1 MTETRNVTGMGPA
14 GFGGV
19 ESTAPQVA
27 TVRDGETNL
36 AAIAQRLNL
45 DLASLMQ
52 ANPQIADPHSLK
64 AGQDIRLPQTL
75 RQSPMEDA
83 PEFARSP
90 MRGPAAP
97 LDDPISKAFAKLSFS
112 QNQVF
117 GYQTQ
122 QSTNI
127 QGPPTP
133 AAQADIDALGQAA
146 AAGDLKKI
154 QDLIDAGVDINGTNT
169 ADGGTALEQA
179 AASGNKAAVELLLK
193 NHANV
198 NQADLQKRTPI
209 FMAAQN
215 GHPEIITL
223 LRKHG
228 GDPNAPADFKRTPLM
243 EAAARGDAKSIVA
256 LASGRGGADVGATD
270 VNDRNALM
278 EAAGSGNPQAVKAL
292 LKEFA
297 DVGGKD
303 NSQRTALME
312 AAKKGDRES
321 VKLLL
326 DKIAEYKDDPGLH
339 SDLINAKDENGR
351 SALMEAAKNGNKD
364 AVQQLLGQK
373 DIDVN
378 AQDTQGRSAI
388 VDAAAKGDPEVVKA
402 LLAKGADINV
412 PDANGRTALME
423 AAKERH
429 PDVVEILARSKKPI
443 PNLDLQDKASGQTA
457 LMEAV
462 QAGDVRAVKAL
473 VAAGAKLDVTDNS
486 GDTALA
492 QAQSLRKMSS
502 SMQKE
507 FDEIVNLLQP
517 KP

>member
-1 MTETRNVTGMGPA
+1 MTETRNVTGAGPA

-27 TVRDGETNL
+27 TVRDGETSL
-36 AAIAQRLNL
+36 AAIALRLNM

-52 ANPQIADPHSLK
+52 ANPQIADPNSLK

-75 RQSPMEDA
+75 RQSPMDDA

-127 QGPPTP
+127 QGPPTA

-154 QDLIDAGVDINGTNT
+154 QDLIDAGVDINGKST

-193 NHANV
+193 NHADV
-198 NQADLQKRTPI
+198 NQPDLQKRTPI

-243 EAAARGDAKSIVA
+243 EAAAKGDVKSIVA
-256 LASGRGGADVGATD
+256 LASGRGGADIGAAD
-270 VNDRNALM
+270 INDRNALM

-326 DKIAEYKDDPGLH
+326 DKMAEFKD
-339 SDLINAKDENGR
+339 
-351 SALMEAAKNGNKD
+351 GNKD

-373 DIDVN
+373 DIDVD

-388 VDAAAKGDPEVVKA
+388 VDAAAKGNPEVVKA
-402 LLAKGADINV
+402 LLAKGADINL

-429 PDVVEILARSKKPI
+429 PDIVEILARSKKPI
-443 PNLDLQDKASGQTA
+443 PNLDLQDKVSGQTA

-507 FDEIVNLLQP
+507 FDEILNLLQP